1 VATKDDKEIFIG
13 PEEGARL
20 PVLDVAHK
28 VPSESLGG
36 GLPSW
41 SGGFLPA

>member
-1 VATKDDKEIFIG
+1 MAAKDNEDIFIG

-36 GLPSW
+36 
-41 SGGFLPA
+41 AATIVE

>member
-20 PVLDVAHK
+20 PILDVAHK

-36 GLPSW
+36 
-41 SGGFLPA
+41 AATIVE